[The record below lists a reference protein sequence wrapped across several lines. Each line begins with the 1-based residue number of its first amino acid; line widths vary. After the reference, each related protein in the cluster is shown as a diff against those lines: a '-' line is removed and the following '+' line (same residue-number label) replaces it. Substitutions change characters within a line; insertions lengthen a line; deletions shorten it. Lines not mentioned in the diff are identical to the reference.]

1 MHLKRLEIHGFKS
14 FADRINLVFKPGITA
29 IVGPNGS
36 GKSNIADSLR
46 WVMGESN
53 LRNIRGTK
61 YEDVIFA
68 GSEARKPLGMAEVT
82 LVLDN
87 TDQALPLEYTEVAVT
102 RRVYRSGESEF
113 LINRTPVRL
122 RDIQELFFDTG
133 LGKEAYSVISQGKI
147 DAILSVRPEDRRS
160 VFEEAAGIMRYKV
173 KKNLTLKK
181 LSETENNILRIE
193 DLLQELCA
201 QLDPLSIQ
209 AERASLYI
217 DLRDTL
223 KKVEINHSYR
233 ELNTISENLQKLE
246 TTQQAKQQE
255 LTVLQSEAETLSE
268 KVQEVKARAT
278 ALENQIQTRQ
288 KQLMEGLA
296 QRERA
301 MGELNLFAERK
312 RSLQNRQEE
321 LTGNLAVLREKKEAL
336 EQKQEQ
342 LCQSTAGIDR
352 EKNRLACEVKD
363 LERALVEKEE
373 RIKELRN
380 SLSAKKT
387 LYTDKLAVDSLLKQ
401 KISEAGAQKVFRQEK
416 EVELRTELDLAVKE
430 MAETEERLNAIKAKL
445 ETLRDEA
452 EQAKTEERQLAAAI
466 QKHQAYLEERVQKNQ
481 EIRERLRGL
490 ESKITVLTEME
501 RSHQGYYQGV
511 KALLQATREPFHQE
525 IHGIIADIIRPEP
538 GYELALEVALG
549 SALQNLVITHHR
561 HAGQAINYLK
571 QNRLGRATF
580 LPLNLIE
587 GKPDRFREYK
597 SILAE
602 YNSKPATETVSYD
615 QQYQAVVSHLLSS
628 TLVAPDLKTAVEL
641 AEKTRK
647 QFRVVT
653 LEGEIIAPGGAIT
666 GGNLERRQSG
676 LLSRKGEI
684 RRLKGE
690 KQDLL
695 AFLDRGLNEEN
706 QLQAELKDLSQQHE
720 EKRNR
725 GQEISIQQNSTL
737 KDMEVLNV
745 SYEKTVK
752 QRDQIETAL
761 QKLNNE
767 LTAQELTVNELQ
779 EKMMRSETEIE
790 LIAAEIRALEEQE
803 SVLIQER
810 EQCLMDLSTLS
821 SRLAG
826 VQQEWVGKQEN
837 LQDIQRNLEEL
848 RSEMAR
854 QETERIRVTEE
865 LRRLEAERV
874 QLEAAMEKTAQD
886 LAHEETELQQRR
898 AEWQAA
904 LDNANQM
911 EISLRQ
917 QQKREGELL
926 TELHRLELQINRL
939 NINRDN
945 LAANLTEVYGE
956 DWQQEVQ
963 SEWELPA
970 HPRQEILRLKTQMK
984 ALEPVNLQAIED
996 YQTLKERVDF
1006 LSQQLTDLN
1015 AARESLHKVINE
1027 IEKTIKKQFT
1037 ATFAQIRK
1045 EFTELFEQL
1054 FSGGKA
1060 DLQLTD
1066 PDQPLES
1073 GIEILAQPPGK
1084 RLQNL
1089 SLLSGGERAMTAI
1102 ALLFAI
1108 FRVKPSPFCILDEI
1122 DATLDGANVQRFTE
1136 LLRIFSKELQF
1147 IVITHRRGTMEV
1159 ADVLYGVTME
1169 EKGISKLISLE
1180 LKEQA
1185 S

>member
-46 WVMGESN
+46 WVMGETN

-61 YEDVIFA
+61 ADDVIFS
-68 GSEARKPLGMAEVT
+68 GSEDRRPLGMAEVT

-87 TDQALPLEYTEVAVT
+87 TDQTLPLDYTEVAVT

-181 LSETENNILRIE
+181 LGETENNILRIE
-193 DLLQELCA
+193 DLLQELRA
-201 QLDPLSIQ
+201 QLDPLSAQ
-209 AERASLYI
+209 AEKAALYI
-217 DLRDTL
+217 DLRENL
-223 KKVEINHSYR
+223 KKIEINHSYR
-233 ELNTISENLQKLE
+233 EINTINETLQNLE
-246 TTQQAKQQE
+246 TTQREKQHA
-255 LTVLQSEAETLSE
+255 LTVLQSEAEAL
-268 KVQEVKARAT
+268 VQKLQEEKARA
-278 ALENQIQTRQ
+278 AVLENEIQTRQ
-288 KQLMEGLA
+288 KKLMEGLA
-296 QRERA
+296 QRERVT
-301 MGELNLFAERK
+301 GELNLYAERK
-312 RSLQNRQEE
+312 RSLQNRQAE
-321 LTGNLAVLREKKEAL
+321 LAENLAGLREKEAVL
-336 EQKQEQ
+336 VQKQEQ
-342 LCQSTAGIDR
+342 LRQSTAGIDQ
-352 EKNRLACEVKD
+352 EKNRLAGEVKA
-363 LERALVEKEE
+363 LEGALAEKEAQL
-373 RIKELRN
+373 KEVRTG
-380 SLSAKKT
+380 LSAKKA
-387 LYTDKLAVDSLLKQ
+387 LYADKLAANSLLKQ

-416 EVELRTELDLAVKE
+416 EAELRTELDLAAKE
-430 MAETEERLNAIKAKL
+430 IAETEECLRAIQAQMERLRQKA
-445 ETLRDEA
+445 A
-452 EQAKTEERQLAAAI
+452 QAKAEERQLAAAI
-466 QKHQAYLEERVQKNQ
+466 QNHQTYLAERVQKNQ
-481 EIRERLRGL
+481 EIRERLHGL

-511 KALLQATREPFHQE
+511 KALLRAQQEPFHRE
-525 IHGIIADIIRPEP
+525 IHGIIADLIRPEP

-561 HAGQAINYLK
+561 YAGQAIAYLK
-571 QNRLGRATF
+571 KHRLGRATF

-587 GKPDRFREYK
+587 GKPDRFQGYQ
-597 SILAE
+597 SILAQ
-602 YNSKPATETVSYD
+602 YNARPAAETVAYD
-615 QQYQAVVSHLLSS
+615 RQYQAIVSYLLSG
-628 TLVAPDLKTAVEL
+628 TLVAPDLNTAVEL
-641 AEKTRK
+641 AEKTGK

-684 RRLKGE
+684 RRLHGE

-695 AFLDRGLNEEN
+695 AFLERGLREEN
-706 QLQAELKDLSQQHE
+706 QLQTELQELSRQYE
-720 EKRNR
+720 EKRNH
-725 GQEISIQQNSTL
+725 GQELTFQQNAAL
-737 KDMEVLNV
+737 KEMELLNA
-745 SYEKTVK
+745 SYERTVN
-752 QRDQIETAL
+752 QRAYLDTAL
-761 QKLNNE
+761 QKLGDE
-767 LTAQELTVNELQ
+767 LTAHESVVSQLQ
-779 EKMMRSETEIE
+779 EKLIHAETELE
-790 LIAAEIRALEEQE
+790 LITTEIRTLEEQE

-810 EQCLMDLSTLS
+810 EQCLKDLSRLS

-826 VQQEWVGKQEN
+826 IQQEWVGKQESVQE
-837 LQDIQRNLEEL
+837 LSRTLEEL
-848 RSEMAR
+848 RAEVSR
-854 QETERIRVTEE
+854 QERELTRVTEE
-865 LRRLEAERV
+865 QQRLEEERT
-874 QLEAAMEKTAQD
+874 QLETAIARAARE
-886 LAHEETELQQRR
+886 LAEEETELQRQR
-898 AEWQAA
+898 AAWQTA
-904 LDNANQM
+904 LDHVNQM
-911 EISLRQ
+911 EICLRQ
-917 QQKREGELL
+917 QQKQEGELL
-926 TELHRLELQINRL
+926 TELHRLELQLNRL

-945 LAANLTEVYGE
+945 LVANLMEVYGE
-956 DWQQEVQ
+956 DWRQEVQ
-963 SEWELPA
+963 TDWVLPA

-996 YQTLKERVDF
+996 YQNLKQRVDF
-1006 LSQQLTDLN
+1006 LSQQLTDLTN
-1015 AARESLHKVINE
+1015 ARESLYKVINE

-1037 ATFAQIRK
+1037 VTFMQIRK
-1045 EFTELFEQL
+1045 EFITLFEQL

-1066 PDQPLES
+1066 PDHPLES

-1108 FRVKPSPFCILDEI
+1108 LRVKPSPFCILDEI

-1136 LLRIFSKELQF
+1136 LLRIFSKDLQF

-1180 LKEQA
+1180 LKEAA

>member
-46 WVMGESN
+46 WVMGETN

-61 YEDVIFA
+61 TDDVIFS
-68 GSEARKPLGMAEVT
+68 GSEERKPLGMAEVT

-87 TDQALPLEYTEVAVT
+87 TDQTLPLDYTEVAVT

-113 LINRTPVRL
+113 LINRVPVRL

-181 LSETENNILRIE
+181 LGETENNILRIE
-193 DLLQELCA
+193 DLLQELRA
-201 QLDPLSIQ
+201 QLDPLSVQ
-209 AERASLYI
+209 AEKASLYI
-217 DLRDTL
+217 DLRENL
-223 KKVEINHSYR
+223 KKIEINHSYR
-233 ELNTISENLQKLE
+233 EINTINENLQTLE
-246 TTQQAKQQE
+246 AAQKEKQQA
-255 LTVLQSEAETLSE
+255 LTALQSEAEVLAE
-268 KVQEVKARAT
+268 KVQEEKARAT
-278 ALENQIQTRQ
+278 ALETELQARQ
-288 KQLMEGLA
+288 KKLMEGLA
-296 QRERA
+296 QRERVT
-301 MGELNLFAERK
+301 GELNLYTERK
-312 RSLQNRQEE
+312 RSLRNRQEE
-321 LTGNLAVLREKKEAL
+321 LTGNLAALQEKSELLA
-336 EQKQEQ
+336 EKQEQ
-342 LCQSTAGIDR
+342 LRQSATEIES
-352 EKNRLACEVKD
+352 EKNRLAGAVKD
-363 LERALVEKEE
+363 LERTLAEKEE
-373 RIKELRN
+373 KIKELRN
-380 SLSAKKT
+380 KLGEKKN
-387 LYTDKLAVDSLLKQ
+387 LYTEKLAADSVLKQ
-401 KISEAGAQKVFRQEK
+401 QISEAGAQKAFRREK
-416 EVELRTELDLAVKE
+416 EVELRTELELTLKE
-430 MAETEERLNAIKAKL
+430 MAETEERLRTIKAKL
-445 ETLRDEA
+445 ETLRQEA
-452 EQAKTEERQLAAAI
+452 EEAKAEERQLAAAL
-466 QKHQAYLEERVQKNQ
+466 QKHQTYLAERVQKNQ

-525 IHGIIADIIRPEP
+525 IHGVVADLIRPEP

-561 HAGQAINYLK
+561 HAGQAIEYLK
-571 QNRLGRATF
+571 QHRLGRATF

-587 GKPDRFREYK
+587 GKPDRFGEYK
-597 SILAE
+597 SILAQ
-602 YNSKPATETVSYD
+602 YNSRPATETVSYD
-615 QQYQAVVSHLLSS
+615 RQYQAVVSHLLSG
-628 TLVAPDLKTAVEL
+628 TLIAPDFKTAVAV
-641 AEKTRK
+641 AEKTGK

-653 LEGEIIAPGGAIT
+653 LEGELIAPGGAIT
-666 GGNLERRQSG
+666 GGNLERRESG

-684 RRLKGE
+684 RRLKEE
-690 KQDLL
+690 KQSLL
-695 AFLDRGLNEEN
+695 AFLERGLNEEN
-706 QLQAELKDLSQQHE
+706 KLQTELKELSRQYE

-725 GQEISIQQNSTL
+725 GQEISLQQNSFL
-737 KDMEVLNV
+737 KDMEVLNAGYQRV
-745 SYEKTVK
+745 VK
-752 QRDQIETAL
+752 QRDGLETAL
-761 QKLNNE
+761 QKLGDE
-767 LTAQELTVNELQ
+767 LTAQEFTVNQLQ
-779 EKMMRSETEIE
+779 EKLMRSATEIE
-790 LIAAEIRALEEQE
+790 LITAEIRTLEEQE
-803 SVLIQER
+803 GVLIQER
-810 EQCLMDLSTLS
+810 EQCLKDLSTLS

-837 LQDIQRNLEEL
+837 LQELSRNLEEL
-848 RSEMAR
+848 QNEVAR
-854 QETERIRVTEE
+854 QERELLRATEE
-865 LRRLEAERV
+865 LRRLEEERA
-874 QLEAAMEKTAQD
+874 QLEAAMAKTAQE
-886 LAHEETELQQRR
+886 LTAEETELQQRR

-904 LDNANQM
+904 LDHVNQM
-911 EISLRQ
+911 ELNLRQ
-917 QQKREGELL
+917 QQKLEGELL

-945 LAANLTEVYGE
+945 LTANLAEVYGE
-956 DWQQEVQ
+956 DWWQEVQ
-963 SEWELPA
+963 TDWALPA

-996 YQTLKERVDF
+996 YQNLKQRVDF
-1006 LSQQLTDLN
+1006 LSQQLTDLTT
-1015 AARESLHKVINE
+1015 ARESLHKVIDE

-1037 ATFAQIRK
+1037 ATFAQIRR
-1045 EFTELFEQL
+1045 EFIELFERL

-1108 FRVKPSPFCILDEI
+1108 LRVKPSPFCILDEI

-1180 LKEQA
+1180 LKEDA